1 MDTINTFLEAM
12 FAPYP
17 ATPRLLEAK
26 RELHAMMEDAYADAV
41 ASGKS
46 HNEAVG
52 SVITDF
58 GNLEEL
64 APVLG
69 ILPDIHGTGAASG
82 AIPAGAPTATPTAD
96 AAGAAS
102 ASCAVGGAP
111 TTTHDTAL
119 EKYPVITLPEA
130 QALAETRRST
140 GTLLGN
146 GVALCVLAAVPLFLC
161 RGLSRDDGGPGLI
174 PLSGDQASALGLP
187 LTLVVVA
194 LAVSV
199 LIRRHRAFAGL
210 THLTDGKFTRNP
222 VVSAW
227 AARLRLEHEGTRSR
241 ALSIAVT
248 LWIMSPIPV
257 MGAGLLSR
265 SHHGTGQLLGLTIGL
280 LMVALGLRIF
290 LPTNWAATTHTT
302 VTEEG
307 RPADAAPTRRNPGGS
322 PFIDAIAGP
331 YWIGCVAIFLA
342 WSFISSDWG
351 ITWIIWPI
359 AGVLFGAI
367 AAGEAGLH
375 SWRSR

>member
-1 MDTINTFLEAM
+1 MDTIDTFLEAM

-69 ILPDIHGTGAASG
+69 ILPDIRGAGDAS
-82 AIPAGAPTATPTAD
+82 AAEAAD
-96 AAGAAS
+96 APAA
-102 ASCAVGGAP
+102 AP
-111 TTTHDTAL
+111 TTPDTTPS
-119 EKYPVITLPEA
+119 EYPVITLPEA
-130 QALAETRRST
+130 QALAEARHST

-146 GVALCVLAAVPLFLC
+146 GVALCVLAAVPLFLLP
-161 RGLSRDDGGPGLI
+161 GLSRDDGLGLI
-174 PLSGDQASALGLP
+174 PLNEDQAAAVGLV
-187 LTLVVVA
+187 LTLAVVA
-194 LAVSV
+194 TAVS
-199 LIRRHRAFAGL
+199 LLLRRHQAFTGL

-227 AARLRLEHEGTRSR
+227 AARLRLEHEGVRSR
-241 ALSIAVT
+241 ALSIAVA
-248 LWIMSPIPV
+248 LWIMAPIPTV
-257 MGAGLLSR
+257 GAGILFQESADR
-265 SHHGTGQLLGLTIGL
+265 SGPPLGLVLTL
-280 LMVALGLRIF
+280 FMVAAGLRIF
-290 LPTNWAATTHTT
+290 LPTTWAAMTHTT
-302 VTEEG
+302 ITEEG
-307 RPADAAPTRRNPGGS
+307 RPADAAPTWRNPGDS
-322 PFIDAIAGP
+322 PFIEAIAGP
-331 YWIGCVAIFLA
+331 YWIGCVVIFLA

-351 ITWIIWPI
+351 ITWMLWPI

-367 AAGEAGLH
+367 AAGEAGLR

>member
-1 MDTINTFLEAM
+1 MMDTIDTFLEAM

-26 RELHAMMEDAYADAV
+26 QELHAMMEDAYADAI

-69 ILPDIHGTGAASG
+69 ILPDIRGAEAGTTAAGEHGAASSSDTG
-82 AIPAGAPTATPTAD
+82 TPTTP
-96 AAGAAS
+96 G
-102 ASCAVGGAP
+102 
-111 TTTHDTAL
+111 TTSS
-119 EKYPVITLPEA
+119 EYPVITLPEA
-130 QALAETRRST
+130 QALAEARRTT

-146 GVALCVLAAVPLFLC
+146 GVALCVLAAVPLFLLP
-161 RGLSRDDGGPGLI
+161 GLSRNDGLGLI
-174 PLSGDQASALGLP
+174 PLNEDQASTLGLV
-187 LTLVVVA
+187 LTLVLVA

-199 LIRRHRAFAGL
+199 LIRRHRAFTGL

-227 AARLRLEHEGTRSR
+227 TARLRLEHEGVRSR
-241 ALSIAVT
+241 ALSIAVA
-248 LWIMSPIPV
+248 LWIMAPIPTV
-257 MGAGLLSR
+257 GAGILFQESADR
-265 SHHGTGQLLGLTIGL
+265 SGPPLGLVLTL
-280 LMVALGLRIF
+280 FMVAAGLRIF
-290 LPTNWAATTHTT
+290 LPTTWASMTHTT

-307 RPADAAPTRRNPGGS
+307 RPADAAPTWRNPEEN
-322 PFIDAIAGP
+322 PFIEAIAGP
-331 YWIGCVAIFLA
+331 YWIGCVVIYLA

-351 ITWIIWPI
+351 ITWMIWPI
-359 AGVLFGAI
+359 AGALFGAI
-367 AAGEAGLH
+367 AAGEAGLR